1 MIKSK
6 QMQFLFICLIPI
18 GILIL
23 ILSIK
28 YVRKTFSGNIILE
41 IPYARKSAE
50 FTLTSPGNYSVWH
63 RGQFFRKAPL
73 DEFRPEIINRSTG
86 LNVRLNSFL
95 FRPNSNNSK
104 IARME
109 LFRFS
114 APAGEYI
121 LQLSEGSSISGVENS
136 FIRLSPV
143 KMVDYDKYFIQIR
156 ETRSIFQ
163 MLIGIALLTL
173 SGLLIIGGLV
183 IGILSDQ
190 IFSHR

>member
-6 QMQFLFICLIPI
+6 QMQFLFFCLIPV
-18 GILIL
+18 GILLL

-28 YVRKTFSGNIILE
+28 FVRKTFSGNIILE
-41 IPYARKSAE
+41 IPYTQKSAE
-50 FTLTSPGNYSVWH
+50 FTLTSPGNYSIWH

-73 DEFRPEIINRSTG
+73 DEFRPEIISRSTG
-86 LNVRLNSFL
+86 LDMKLNSSL
-95 FRPNSNNSK
+95 FRPSSNNGRT
-104 IARME
+104 ARME

-114 APAGEYI
+114 APAGEYT

-136 FIRLSPV
+136 LIRLLPV
-143 KMVDYDKYFIQIR
+143 KMVDYEKYFIQIR
-156 ETRSIFQ
+156 ETRPIFQ
-163 MLIGIALLTL
+163 MLIGIALLTI

-190 IFSHR
+190 IFSH